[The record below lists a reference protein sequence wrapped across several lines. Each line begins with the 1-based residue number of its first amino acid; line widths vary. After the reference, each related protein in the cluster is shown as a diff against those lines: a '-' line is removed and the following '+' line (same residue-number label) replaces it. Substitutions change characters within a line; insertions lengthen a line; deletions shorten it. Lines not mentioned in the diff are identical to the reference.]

1 MDTNYFKL
9 DRAYDE
15 RDETRRWLLE
25 IAEKLDVEIP
35 DSDSDI
41 SIHDNWKRLKNLIIQ
56 KIYEERRS

>member
-1 MDTNYFKL
+1 MSMDTPNSLRF
-9 DRAYDE
+9 YDE

-25 IAEKLDVEIP
+25 IAEELDVEIP

-41 SIHDNWKRLKNLIIQ
+41 SIHEEWKRLKNLIIQ